1 MANHRRF
8 CGREE
13 ISPFSSPSKEMAQ
26 FTRARHFDPQ
36 AHYQQ
41 RDTVLGEQREGT
53 QPMPLLALPQAPTAS
68 GRWERQDGGSCLGH
82 TSSRGGD
89 RAKRVWSMTQ
99 AGQGDCV
106 PPVAWEDG
114 VCPCWCPGE
123 GTALQ
128 TAACPSTGFCRSS
141 TQAQCFG
148 SMLIGMGSHPCF
160 LNKKY
165 AR

>member
-1 MANHRRF
+1 
-8 CGREE
+8 
-13 ISPFSSPSKEMAQ
+13 
-26 FTRARHFDPQ
+26 
-36 AHYQQ
+36 
-41 RDTVLGEQREGT
+41 
-53 QPMPLLALPQAPTAS
+53 MPHLALPRAPMAS

-82 TSSRGGD
+82 AASRGGD

-165 AR
+165 AHRLFVQGGMQRINVTALRAIQTSQAKRMLCPGDFFFCCFSSANEQGGSSALCSS